1 MIDTKRKYSI
11 SEVSEI
17 TGYPQHVLR
26 FYEKEFKLN
35 IPRTKSNHRYYTYKE
50 IEKINY
56 IKELQNKGFTNKQ
69 IKLIINSP
77 EELIPNSLDETAIT
91 SVTLQ
96 TNDKN
101 NGKNLI
107 IELQNNLLEKIQETL
122 NQNTVNNIEI
132 LKELKTEIEN
142 LKHEIKNK
150 ERDVLICENAK
161 LKMKLKEKSYEVAD
175 LKEKLKRER
184 EANKSI
190 FKKIFK
196 RR

>member
-1 MIDTKRKYSI
+1 M
-11 SEVSEI
+11 
-17 TGYPQHVLR
+17 
-26 FYEKEFKLN
+26 N
-35 IPRTKSNHRYYTYKE
+35 
-50 IEKINY
+50 
-56 IKELQNKGFTNKQ
+56 
-69 IKLIINSP
+69 
-77 EELIPNSLDETAIT
+77 
-91 SVTLQ
+91 
-96 TNDKN
+96 
-101 NGKNLI
+101 
-107 IELQNNLLEKIQETL
+107 
-122 NQNTVNNIEI
+122 